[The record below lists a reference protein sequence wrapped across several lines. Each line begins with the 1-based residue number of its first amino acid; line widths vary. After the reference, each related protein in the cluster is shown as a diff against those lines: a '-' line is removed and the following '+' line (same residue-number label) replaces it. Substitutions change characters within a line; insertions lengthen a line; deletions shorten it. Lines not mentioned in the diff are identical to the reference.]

1 VIIREVVLPQE
12 ELEGNEGGEELES
25 DEEEGEE
32 EEGQGVQACGGSQ
45 VE

>member
-1 VIIREVVLPQE
+1 VLPQE
-12 ELEGNEGGEELES
+12 ELEGNAGGEELES
-25 DEEEGEE
+25 DE

>member
-1 VIIREVVLPQE
+1 MLPQE

>member
-1 VIIREVVLPQE
+1 VLPQE

>member
-1 VIIREVVLPQE
+1 MLPQE
-12 ELEGNEGGEELES
+12 ELEGNAGGEELES